1 MGEYGPGL
9 TSGQAFM
16 LDKERIRNALA
27 GKLICGETDAGFEY
41 AEAPEEE
48 CAAYILSAF
57 DNAVFQCQKSM
68 ASGRVLERL
77 LKEKTKMKDADIL
90 HDYIHLMQEEELKYD
105 DYVYES
111 DRIDD

>member
-9 TSGQAFM
+9 TSGKAFM
-16 LDKERIRNALA
+16 LDKERIKHALA

-57 DNAVFQCQKSM
+57 DNAVFMCQKSM
-68 ASGRVLERL
+68 ASGRAFERL
-77 LKEKTKMKDADIL
+77 LKKKTKMTDAEIL
-90 HDYIHLMQEEELKYD
+90 HDLIPLIQEEETKYT

-111 DRIDD
+111 DVIDD